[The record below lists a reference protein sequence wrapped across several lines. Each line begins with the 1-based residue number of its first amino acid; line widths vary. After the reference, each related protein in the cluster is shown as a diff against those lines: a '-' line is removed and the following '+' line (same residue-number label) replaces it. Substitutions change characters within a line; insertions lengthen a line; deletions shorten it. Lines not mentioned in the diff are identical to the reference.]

1 MAGWSRGK
9 EVNNRRPTKVV
20 VRCLAAELA
29 ACHWATQ
36 PTSSHMKQYKIFRH
50 PSGTTE
56 AVKQGW
62 SWPASLF
69 SFFWA
74 PFKRLWVL
82 FVGGLLATVALGY
95 LAAAVTNA
103 SQAASLMNLVLT
115 VVSVVF
121 GVKGNAWREANLVR
135 RGYEL
140 VGCLIAEDGAG
151 AVASCL
157 KASSPSAA
165 R

>member
-1 MAGWSRGK
+1 MK
-9 EVNNRRPTKVV
+9 KYKV
-20 VRCLAAELA
+20 
-29 ACHWATQ
+29 
-36 PTSSHMKQYKIFRH
+36 FRH
-50 PSGTTE
+50 TGGSTE
-56 AVKQGW
+56 AVKLGW

-74 PFKRLWVL
+74 PFKKLWL
-82 FVGGLLATVALGY
+82 LGLVGLVATVALGY
-95 LAAAVTNA
+95 LAAAFTNA

-135 RGYEL
+135 RGYEP
-140 VGCLIAEDGAG
+140 VGEFTAEDAKG
-151 AVASCL
+151 AVTCYYKTATSIG
-157 KASSPSAA
+157 A

>member
-1 MAGWSRGK
+1 MK
-9 EVNNRRPTKVV
+9 KYKV
-20 VRCLAAELA
+20 
-29 ACHWATQ
+29 
-36 PTSSHMKQYKIFRH
+36 FRH
-50 PSGTTE
+50 PSGSTE

-82 FVGGLLATVALGY
+82 GVGGLFATVALGY
-95 LAAAVTNA
+95 IAAAVTNA
-103 SQAASLMNLVLT
+103 SQAASVMNLVLT
-115 VVSVVF
+115 VLGVVF

-135 RGYEL
+135 RGYES
-140 VGCLIAEDGAG
+140 VGSVIAKDADDAIANCKKTATSNE
-151 AVASCL
+151 
-157 KASSPSAA
+157 A